1 MEWTQGAHVTDDE
14 LLYAATLE
22 AVLPWAMF
30 CGDTFPSNIATAA
43 RRSIALD
50 IVRHLWGALPG
61 DPTGPARSFLPVD
74 TAAVPWLDGMI
85 ALQGI
90 RHRAPSV
97 RR

>member
-1 MEWTQGAHVTDDE
+1 MTEEE
-14 LLYAATLE
+14 LLYVAMLE

-30 CGDTFPSNIATAA
+30 CGDAFPPAIADAA

-50 IVRHLWGALPG
+50 IVRQLWGALPG

-74 TAAVPWLDGMI
+74 SAAVPFLDGMI
-85 ALQGI
+85 TLQGI

>member
-1 MEWTQGAHVTDDE
+1 MTDDE
-14 LLYAATLE
+14 LLYVALLE
-22 AVLPWAMF
+22 AVLPWAMY
-30 CGDTFPSNIATAA
+30 CGDTFVPAVADAA

-50 IVRHLWGALPG
+50 IVRQLWGALPG

-74 TAAVPWLDGMI
+74 TAAIPWLDGMI

>member
-1 MEWTQGAHVTDDE
+1 MTEEET
-14 LLYAATLE
+14 LYIAWLE
-22 AVLPWAMF
+22 ALLPWAMF
-30 CGDTFPSNIATAA
+30 CGDTFPPGIADAN
-43 RRSIALD
+43 RRRIALD
-50 IVRHLWGALPG
+50 IVRQAWGALPG